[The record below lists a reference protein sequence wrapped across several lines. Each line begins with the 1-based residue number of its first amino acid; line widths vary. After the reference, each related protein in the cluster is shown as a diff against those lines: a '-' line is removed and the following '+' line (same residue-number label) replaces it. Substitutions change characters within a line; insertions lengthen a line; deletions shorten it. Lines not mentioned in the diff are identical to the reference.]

1 MPTMLCIVSVAWLAC
16 GASALPFLTQSRE
29 SFVQIAERAAVDGM
43 GQNPISKVT
52 HMLEDL
58 QSEMIDDRNIEQG
71 LFDKYTCWYDTVM
84 ASKKASISEANDRIE
99 ALTSYIDDIESGRI
113 EFSSEGAE
121 ATADV
126 QELNEEIEK
135 MDQRREKEHDDYTA
149 AKEEME
155 TAIGALETSLET
167 LEQGTEGSL
176 LDISQE
182 PAFKQVVSLADAVLP
197 KRDAALLSAVVT
209 SGKIERKPDYKKL
222 NKKNVHGQKYEMR
235 SGKIQ
240 ELVSDMLKT
249 FKDNL
254 EEANTKE
261 EETKSTHEKL
271 RETKDDQLQS
281 AEDALAAMGG
291 ETASRDEAKAE
302 SQGEVDTLE
311 DQVTDDKKI
320 VEDTTSDYDRNRD
333 NWKQRKKLMT
343 LEIAAVSNALSILN
357 SDAARDAMSGAFD
370 DKKVFNTE
378 RAAGPNFLQ
387 IGSRRNGTASKTNRS
402 AIAVN
407 LTTKVAS
414 AKPVGTAS
422 SKKKKVALHAAA
434 NVLKSAV
441 KVISKTEGATEH
453 KKKIQKL
460 VDMLR
465 TRAQNEA
472 QGEFDVVHKILNKQK
487 QALMDEAEADM
498 EKKEECE
505 TNLVE
510 KTEGAQSSS
519 NFMDE
524 KTRFIN
530 RTEFEVEDLWDVVNK
545 TVDEVEE
552 TEWELNDAT
561 VERAD
566 YHTAFLKEKAGL
578 EAAISFIEQAKKAL
592 DKFYEDNSLGAHAF
606 LQKQA
611 KLQKR
616 LGLHG
621 GMKKAANPD
630 MIVEAGKDPPPPPAI
645 SVGDYEGNEGNTGIQ
660 DIMSNIKDDVA
671 HDLDKLTDT
680 EADSKADY
688 EQLKSDLENAV
699 SNKMVFKGEKETE
712 IADKLT
718 EISNANSAKASEK
731 VILDGVVLAL
741 KTLEP
746 DCDYVFTTH
755 AVRIRNRQLEA
766 DSVNDALELLDGSTT
781 EVEFKEPDGA
791 VSS

>member
-1 MPTMLCIVSVAWLAC
+1 
-16 GASALPFLTQSRE
+16 
-29 SFVQIAERAAVDGM
+29 VQIAERAAVGGM
-43 GQNPISKVT
+43 GENPISKVT

-58 QSEMIDDRNIEQG
+58 QSEMIDDRDIEQG
-71 LFDKYTCWYDTVM
+71 LFDKYTCWYETVM
-84 ASKKASISEANDRIE
+84 GSKKQSISEANDRIE

-155 TAIGALETSLET
+155 TAIGALESALET
-167 LEQGTEGSL
+167 MEEGTEGSF
-176 LDISQE
+176 LDISQLAE
-182 PAFKQVVSLADAVLP
+182 FKQVVGLAEAVLP
-197 KRDAALLSAVVT
+197 KKDAALLAAVVKT
-209 SGKIERKPDYKKL
+209 GKIAKPDYKKL

-240 ELVSDMLKT
+240 ELVADMLKT

-254 EEANTKE
+254 DEANTKE
-261 EETKSTHEKL
+261 DETKATHEKL
-271 RETKDDQLQS
+271 REAKDDQLQS

-333 NWKQRKKLMT
+333 NWKERKKLMT

-378 RAAGPNFLQ
+378 KAAGPNFLQ
-387 IGSRRNGTASKTNRS
+387 IGSRRNGTASKTNGS
-402 AIAVN
+402 AIAAN
-407 LTTKVAS
+407 LTAKVAS

-487 QALMDEAEADM
+487 QALMDEAGADM

-510 KTEGAQSSS
+510 KTESAQSSS

-530 RTEFEVEDLWDVVNK
+530 RTEFEVADLWDVVNK

-616 LGLHG
+616 FGLRVG
-621 GMKKAANPD
+621 TKKAANPD

-645 SVGDYEGNEGNTGIQ
+645 SVGGYEGNEGNTGIQ
-660 DIMSNIKDDVA
+660 DIMSNIKDDVK
-671 HDLDKLTDT
+671 HDLDKLKDT
-680 EADSKADY
+680 EGDSKSDY
-688 EQLKSDLENAV
+688 EQLKSDLENTV

-718 EISNANSAKASEK
+718 EISNANSAKSSEK

-766 DSVNDALELLDGSTT
+766 DSVNDALELLDGDTK
-781 EVEFKEPDGA
+781 EVDFKEPEGA
-791 VSS
+791 ASS